1 MSSILSPRSPAMLAP
16 GEWKF
21 PGVTD
26 GGRRAVGGF
35 TLLELMA
42 VLLVLA
48 AALAVSLPF
57 IARSTGGSSTELR
70 AAARIVAA
78 GLRQT
83 RDRAI
88 SANRAAAM
96 QFDVELRRIRLGPR
110 TRHLPRWLR
119 FGLFTARSER
129 VDATRGNIRFFPD
142 GSSTGGRVM
151 LGTNHRSLS
160 VDVDWLT
167 GRVSLLE
174 GEPQDWDAPTA
185 FETVRIE

>member
-1 MSSILSPRSPAMLAP
+1 
-16 GEWKF
+16 
-21 PGVTD
+21 
-26 GGRRAVGGF
+26 
-35 TLLELMA
+35 MA

-48 AALAVSLPF
+48 TVLTVSLPS
-57 IARSTGGSSTELR
+57 ITRSTGGSSTELR

-88 SANRAAAM
+88 TANRAAVM
-96 QFDVELRRIRLGPR
+96 EFDVKSRRIRLGLR
-110 TRHLPRWLR
+110 TRQLPRWGR

-129 VDATRGNIRFFPD
+129 IDATRGTIRFFPD

-151 LGTNHRSLS
+151 LGTDNRSLS

-174 GEPQDWDAPTA
+174 GEPEDWDAPTA

>member
-1 MSSILSPRSPAMLAP
+1 MLAP
-16 GEWKF
+16 GGRKPTGASEE
-21 PGVTD
+21 
-26 GGRRAVGGF
+26 GRRAVRGF

-48 AALAVSLPF
+48 TVLTVSLPS
-57 IARSTGGSSTELR
+57 ITRSTGGSSTELR

-88 SANRAAAM
+88 TANRAAVM
-96 QFDVELRRIRLGPR
+96 EFDVKSRRIRLGLR
-110 TRHLPRWLR
+110 TRQLPRWGR

-129 VDATRGNIRFFPD
+129 IDATRGTIRFFPD

-151 LGTNHRSLS
+151 LGTDNRSLS

-174 GEPQDWDAPTA
+174 GEPEDWDAPTA